1 MISVVSVLLFHK
13 MPDIAVYR
21 KFLQDLEDEYEGLL
35 RELQS
40 RAVENSYMKYVK
52 SRSINEE
59 GAYGY
64 PPAFMASEEK
74 PLKRHRKLFSMIY
87 EVHSE
92 DTHVERE
99 YREKYF
105 TALLDIIPVDSEI
118 SIRIDAV
125 ESAMKRIGT
134 RSKRDWEDAST
145 KRYVKLFKL
154 LMKRA
159 ETILDA

>member
-1 MISVVSVLLFHK
+1 VISIVSVLLFHK

-21 KFLQDLEDEYEGLL
+21 KFLQDLENEYEGLL
-35 RELQS
+35 RVLQS

-52 SRSINEE
+52 GRDINDE

-74 PLKRHRKLFSMIY
+74 PLKRHRDLFSMIY

-92 DTHVERE
+92 DTHAQRE
-99 YREKYF
+99 YLERYF
-105 TALLDIIPVDSEI
+105 TTLLDIIPVDSEI
-118 SIRIDAV
+118 STKIDAV

-134 RSKRDWEDAST
+134 RSKRNWEAVAIE
-145 KRYVKLFKL
+145 RYVRLFKL